1 VNNFISIARENG
13 LKHLTCMLISDLE
26 ADAVEVMTSL
36 GFKAYVVEG
45 YGTDPDGGQHDMTKL
60 VLKL

>member
-1 VNNFISIARENG
+1 
-13 LKHLTCMLISDLE
+13 MLISDLE